1 MKKILLLIVTV
12 ALLAGGYYY
21 FFQDSAQIRTTTYE
35 FIKIEKGNIKKIVSA
50 TGKITPTSS
59 QILSSE
65 ISGKIVSIEK
75 DFNQS
80 VKEGDTLAIFDQ
92 NPFLLKIKSTETDV
106 EITESKLKQKKASY
120 EKAKSE
126 LNNSISNKIGSE
138 AKLNDFN
145 LLVNKLKK
153 NLDNQ
158 ITLFD
163 KKIISEKEYE
173 DSLLEYDRAIYQ
185 LLSLESDILSLNAI
199 IDSKKAQLKIIEAE
213 IEEVKTIITQSKLTL
228 ESEKLDLSKTKIVS
242 PIDGFILDRHI
253 SVGDVLGAYQKDS
266 IMFTIAETLSK
277 MNIEIFIDESDIGNI
292 KLNQEV
298 EFSTDAF
305 PDRKLKAKITQIRY
319 SPVDDQNVITYEVIA
334 SFDNP
339 NNILLPGMT
348 ANVDI
353 IVENKNDI
361 LKVKN
366 SALSVKLNQKPKENS
381 SSSGSKW
388 GGGGASQ
395 MQEIMGQLNMTKEQ
409 QNKMRGVYPKLGKV
423 RDSLSAKNLSPEKIR
438 KEMQLYIEN
447 ALIELL
453 NDEQKNKYF
462 SLKESLNVKKVY
474 KLVDGEY
481 KKIDLITGL
490 NSGGYTEIIKG
501 NLQEGDEVISKIIV
515 ETSNKKALRL
525 F

>member
-1 MKKILLLIVTV
+1 MKKILFLILIAVFF
-12 ALLAGGYYY
+12 AGGYYY
-21 FFQDSAQIRTTTYE
+21 LYRDNGEISTTTYE

-50 TGKITPTSS
+50 TGKITPTNS

-80 VKEGDTLAIFDQ
+80 VKKGDTLAIFDQ

-106 EITESKLKQKKASY
+106 DIINSKLKQKEASY
-120 EKAKSE
+120 EKANSE
-126 LNNSISNKIGSE
+126 LNNAISNKIGSE
-138 AKLNDFN
+138 AKLNDFK
-145 LLVNKLKK
+145 LLVKKLKK

-158 ITLFD
+158 LTLFN
-163 KKIISEKEYE
+163 KKFISEKEYE

-199 IDSKKAQLKIIEAE
+199 IESKKAQLKIIKAE
-213 IEEVKTIITQSKLTL
+213 IEEVKTNITQSKLTL
-228 ESEKLDLSKTKIVS
+228 ESEKLDLSKTKIIS

-266 IMFTIAETLSK
+266 IMFTIAETLSR

-292 KLNQEV
+292 QLNQKV

-305 PDRKLKAKITQIRY
+305 PDRKLNANITQIRY
-319 SPVDDQNVITYEVIA
+319 SPIDDQNVITYEVIA

-353 IVENKNDI
+353 IVENKEEV

-366 SALSVKLNQKPKENS
+366 SALSVNLKQKTKKD
-381 SSSGSKW
+381 SGSGNRW
-388 GGGGASQ
+388 GGGASQ
-395 MQEIMGQLNMTKEQ
+395 MQEIMGQLKMTTEQ
-409 QNKMRGVYPKLGKV
+409 NNKMRGVYPKLGKV
-423 RDSLSAKNLSPEKIR
+423 RESLSAKNLSPEKIR

-453 NDEQKNKYF
+453 DEDQKNKYF

-474 KLVDGEY
+474 KLVDGEHQ
-481 KKIDLITGL
+481 KIELITGL

-501 NLQEGDEVISKIIV
+501 DVELGDEVISKVIV
-515 ETSNKKALRL
+515 KTSNKKALRL

>member
-1 MKKILLLIVTV
+1 MKKILFLILIAVFF
-12 ALLAGGYYY
+12 AGGYYY
-21 FFQDSAQIRTTTYE
+21 FYQDNGEVSTTSYE
-35 FIKIEKGNIKKIVSA
+35 FVKIEKGNIKKIVSA
-50 TGKITPTSS
+50 TGKITPTNS

-75 DFNQS
+75 DFNQN
-80 VKEGDTLAIFDQ
+80 VKKGDTLAIFDQ
-92 NPFLLKIKSTETDV
+92 NPFLLKIKATETDV
-106 EITESKLKQKKASY
+106 DITNSKLKQKEASY

-126 LNNSISNKIGSE
+126 LNNAISNKIGSE
-138 AKLNDFN
+138 AKLNDFK
-145 LLVNKLKK
+145 LLVKKLKK

-158 ITLFD
+158 LILFN
-163 KKIISEKEYE
+163 KKFISEKEYE

-185 LLSLESDILSLNAI
+185 LSSLESDILSLNAI
-199 IDSKKAQLKIIEAE
+199 MASKKAQLKIIEAE

-228 ESEKLDLSKTKIVS
+228 ESEKLDLSKTKIIS

-266 IMFTIAETLSK
+266 IMFTIAETLSR

-292 KLNQEV
+292 QLNQKV

-305 PDRKLKAKITQIRY
+305 PDRKLNANITQIRY
-319 SPVDDQNVITYEVIA
+319 SPIDDQNVITYEVIA

-353 IVENKNDI
+353 IVENKKEI

-366 SALSVKLNQKPKENS
+366 SALSVKLNQKTKED
-381 SSSGSKW
+381 SGS
-388 GGGGASQ
+388 GNRRGGGASQ
-395 MQEIMGQLNMTKEQ
+395 MQEIMGQLNMTTEQ
-409 QNKMRGVYPKLGKV
+409 TNKMRGVYPKLGKV
-423 RDSLSAKNLSPEKIR
+423 RESLIAKNLSPEKIR

-453 NDEQKNKYF
+453 NEDQKNKYF

-474 KLVDGEY
+474 KLVEGEHQ
-481 KKIDLITGL
+481 KIELITGL

-501 NLQEGDEVISKIIV
+501 DVEVGDEVISKVIV

>member
-1 MKKILLLIVTV
+1 MKKILFFILIAVF
-12 ALLAGGYYY
+12 LAGGYYY
-21 FFQDSAQIRTTTYE
+21 FYQDNGEVSTTTYE

-50 TGKITPTSS
+50 TGKITPTNS

-75 DFNQS
+75 DFNQN
-80 VKEGDTLAIFDQ
+80 VKRGDTLAIFDQ
-92 NPFLLKIKSTETDV
+92 NPFLLKIKATEIDV
-106 EITESKLKQKKASY
+106 DISNSKLKQKEASY

-126 LNNSISNKIGSE
+126 LSNAISNKIGSE
-138 AKLNDFN
+138 AKLNDFK
-145 LLVNKLKK
+145 LLVKTLKK

-158 ITLFD
+158 LILFN
-163 KKIISEKEYE
+163 KKFISEKEYE

-185 LLSLESDILSLNAI
+185 LSSLESDILSLNAI

-213 IEEVKTIITQSKLTL
+213 IEEVESIITQSKLIL
-228 ESEKLDLSKTKIVS
+228 ESEKLDLSKTKIIS

-266 IMFTIAETLSK
+266 IMFTIAETVSR

-292 KLNQEV
+292 QLNQKV

-305 PDRKLKAKITQIRY
+305 PDRKLNATITQIRY

-353 IVENKNDI
+353 IVENKEEV

-366 SALSVKLNQKPKENS
+366 SALSVKLNEKPKENS
-381 SSSGSKW
+381 GSGNRW
-388 GGGGASQ
+388 GGGASQ
-395 MQEIMGQLNMTKEQ
+395 MQEIMGQLNMTTEQ
-409 QNKMRGVYPKLGKV
+409 KNKMRGVYPKLGKV
-423 RDSLSAKNLSPEKIR
+423 RESLSAKNLSPEKIR

-453 NDEQKNKYF
+453 DEDQKNKYF

-474 KLVDGEY
+474 KLADGEY
-481 KKIDLITGL
+481 KKIELITGL

-501 NLQEGDEVISKIIV
+501 DLEEGDEVISKGIV
-515 ETSNKKALRL
+515 KTSNKKALRL

>member
-1 MKKILLLIVTV
+1 MIAVFF
-12 ALLAGGYYY
+12 AGGYYY
-21 FFQDSAQIRTTTYE
+21 LYRDNGEISTTTYE

-50 TGKITPTSS
+50 TGKITPTNS

-80 VKEGDTLAIFDQ
+80 VKKGDTLAIFDQ

-106 EITESKLKQKKASY
+106 DIINSKLKQKEASY
-120 EKAKSE
+120 EKANSE
-126 LNNSISNKIGSE
+126 LNNAISNKIGSE
-138 AKLNDFN
+138 AKLNDFK
-145 LLVNKLKK
+145 LLVKKLKK

-158 ITLFD
+158 LTLFN
-163 KKIISEKEYE
+163 KKFISEKEYE

-199 IDSKKAQLKIIEAE
+199 IESKKAQLKIIKAE
-213 IEEVKTIITQSKLTL
+213 IEEVKTNITQSKLTL
-228 ESEKLDLSKTKIVS
+228 ESEKLDLSKTKIIS

-266 IMFTIAETLSK
+266 IMFTIAETLSR

-292 KLNQEV
+292 QLNQKV

-305 PDRKLKAKITQIRY
+305 PDRKLNANITQIRY
-319 SPVDDQNVITYEVIA
+319 SPIDDQNVITYEVIA

-353 IVENKNDI
+353 IVENKEEV

-366 SALSVKLNQKPKENS
+366 SALSVNLKQKIKKD
-381 SSSGSKW
+381 SGSGNRW
-388 GGGGASQ
+388 GGGASQ
-395 MQEIMGQLNMTKEQ
+395 MQEIMGQLKMTTEQ
-409 QNKMRGVYPKLGKV
+409 NNKMRGVYPKLGKV
-423 RDSLSAKNLSPEKIR
+423 RESLSAKNLSPEKIR

-453 NDEQKNKYF
+453 DEDQKNKYF

-474 KLVDGEY
+474 KLVDGEHQ
-481 KKIDLITGL
+481 KIELITGL

-501 NLQEGDEVISKIIV
+501 DVELGDEVISKVIV
-515 ETSNKKALRL
+515 KTSNKKALRL

>member
-1 MKKILLLIVTV
+1 MKKILFLILMVF
-12 ALLAGGYYY
+12 LFSGGYYY
-21 FFQDSAQIRTTTYE
+21 FYNDNGEISTVTYE

-50 TGKITPTSS
+50 TGKITPTNS

-65 ISGKIVSIEK
+65 ISGKIVSIKK
-75 DFNQS
+75 DFNQI
-80 VKEGDTLAIFDQ
+80 VNKDDTLATFDQ
-92 NPFLLKIKSTETDV
+92 NPFLLKIKATETDV
-106 EITESKLKQKKASY
+106 DISNSKLKQKKASY
-120 EKAKSE
+120 EKANSE

-138 AKLNDFN
+138 AKLNDFK
-145 LLVNKLKK
+145 LLVKKLKK

-158 ITLFD
+158 LTLFN
-163 KKIISEKEYE
+163 KKFISEKEYE
-173 DSLLEYDRAIYQ
+173 DSLLEYNRSIYQ
-185 LLSLESDILSLNAI
+185 LSSLKSDILSLNAI
-199 IDSKKAQLKIIEAE
+199 IDTKKAQLKIIEAE
-213 IEEVKTIITQSKLTL
+213 IEEVKTIIKQNELTL
-228 ESEKLDLSKTKIVS
+228 ESEKLDLTKTNIIS

-266 IMFTIAETLSK
+266 IMFTIAENLSK

-292 KLNQEV
+292 QLNQEV

-305 PDRKLKAKITQIRY
+305 PDRKLNATITQIRY

-334 SFDNP
+334 SFNNP

-353 IVENKNDI
+353 IVENKEEV

-381 SSSGSKW
+381 GSGNRW

-395 MQEIMGQLNMTKEQ
+395 MQEIMGQLNMTTEQ
-409 QNKMRGVYPKLGKV
+409 KNKMRGVYPKLGKV
-423 RDSLSAKNLSPEKIR
+423 RESLSAKNLSPDKIR

-447 ALIELL
+447 ALVELL
-453 NDEQKNKYF
+453 DEDQKNKYF

-474 KLVDGEY
+474 ILVDGEY
-481 KKIDLITGL
+481 QKIELITGL

-501 NLQEGDEVISKIIV
+501 DLEVGDEVISKV
-515 ETSNKKALRL
+515 VVATSNKKALRL